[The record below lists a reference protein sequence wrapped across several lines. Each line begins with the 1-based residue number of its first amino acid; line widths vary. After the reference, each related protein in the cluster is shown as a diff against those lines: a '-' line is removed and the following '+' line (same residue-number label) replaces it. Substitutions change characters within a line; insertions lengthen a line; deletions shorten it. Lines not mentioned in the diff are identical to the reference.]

1 MEARFRVNVDA
12 TGERAI
18 PRAIAISCPANFGKS
33 PRGEFPS
40 GTVGLRRRCL
50 VRLSEMNP
58 VYNTALIL
66 FREVTMSV
74 RLNITMDEDVYSR
87 LKKAVPPKKL
97 SAFIAEA
104 IRAKLHPDAKAL
116 NAAYQAASKEQWRA
130 NLDKDWKHVDDEG
143 WPK

>member
-1 MEARFRVNVDA
+1 MLQECAAAV
-12 TGERAI
+12 
-18 PRAIAISCPANFGKS
+18 PRANRHFLPGQLWHITPW
-33 PRGEFPS
+33 EFPS
-40 GTVGLRRRCL
+40 GALRLRRRSL
-50 VRLSEMNP
+50 ARFVRAWNP

-66 FREVTMSV
+66 FGEAAMSV

-97 SAFIAEA
+97 SAFISGAV
-104 IRAKLHPDAKAL
+104 RAKLHPDAKAL
-116 NAAYQAASKEQWRA
+116 NVAYQAASKEHWRT